1 MLHRSGEL
9 SSQKDFFASR
19 LFIRLFLSYVSI
31 VCAAFVCYSVFVLSE
46 AAVRNRADAERHAR
60 LKLEEFSNELESQML
75 EAKSVASRIRSSLIV
90 RDLYFDL
97 KYAGR
102 PADLA
107 GPYNCIQ
114 ELKSA
119 RAIASNIG
127 IYDVL
132 LFISG
137 DARVFSSA
145 DIIVLDEVFGAEA
158 RVGASLFRGSLER
171 ELGLGRARDIR
182 LSKEFIVYSEDYSYD
197 GVVPRGSI
205 EVLFDV
211 QSLDQALAR
220 LKEEGLVFVARE
232 RGKAIVGEAGA
243 RGETL
248 SRASIVV
255 PGLSYE
261 LVVGKQAVGS
271 SLLAMTAAA
280 LVVGLVVGIAFL
292 LGAYYF
298 CRSYYRPIGR
308 ISRLFGTE
316 GGSGERL
323 DEIAS
328 DISTLMYEREDY
340 RKAAQTARPF
350 VRQAALHALLTGD
363 LDADEMGFLARDS
376 GLPLEGR
383 FLMVAVCNI
392 ALRDGLKG
400 AASGANAA
408 REAIQGIIGELA
420 SPEEEV
426 LYYEKD
432 GRDIAL
438 VLACA
443 GEGKCE
449 ELLYRIHDRIAERT
463 SSSPYV
469 VTIGTDGER
478 KGIPSL
484 PSAYRNSQKALDSI
498 LLEGRGSILFF
509 EPGSESDDAAYF
521 FPADAQICIM
531 RALSSGDFASIS
543 DLLDEIYE
551 RNRSPSAGM
560 GRNTRLMLYELYVAT
575 VRALG
580 RLGLL
585 SAISV
590 NVDRTMALA
599 TLEEAVDYYRA
610 LYREACAR
618 LSESRGPS
626 RVDDEIIAYV
636 TGNCFDSG
644 IALKNVSDRY
654 GVSMKRVSLL
664 FQQRFGMSC
673 ARFIHAKRMDEAIE
687 LLKDPAISLE
697 SVGERCGYSSN
708 LTFRRHF
715 QRETGL
721 NPSDYR
727 REALDRLA
735 SERGSA

>member
-1 MLHRSGEL
+1 MHSRAGEPF
-9 SSQKDFFASR
+9 SQKAFFASR
-19 LFIRLFLSYVSI
+19 LFTRLFLSYVSI
-31 VCAAFVCYSVFVLSE
+31 VCLAFALYSAFVLSE
-46 AAVRNRADAERHAR
+46 AAVRNRADSERHAR
-60 LKLEEFSNELESQML
+60 LKLEEFSNELESQIL
-75 EAKSVASRIRSSLIV
+75 EAKGVASRVRSSLVV

-102 PADLA
+102 PADLT

-132 LFISG
+132 LFIYG

-145 DIIVLDEVFGAEA
+145 DVIVLDEGFGREA
-158 RVGASLFRGSLER
+158 KVGASVFRGSLAR
-171 ELGLGRARDIR
+171 ELGLGRAKDIR

-197 GVVPRGSI
+197 GITPRGSI

-220 LKEEGLVFVARE
+220 LKEEGLAFIARE
-232 RGKAIVGEAGA
+232 RDEIIVGEAGA

-271 SLLAMTAAA
+271 SLLAMTSAA

-298 CRSYYRPIGR
+298 SRSYYRPIGK
-308 ISRLFGTE
+308 ISRLFGPEE
-316 GGSGERL
+316 GSKEKL

-328 DISTLMYEREDY
+328 DISALMDEREDY
-340 RKAAQTARPF
+340 RRAAQSAKPF

-363 LDADEMGFLARDS
+363 LDAEEMGFLARDS

-400 AASGANAA
+400 AASGSHAA
-408 REAIQGIIGELA
+408 REAIRGIVGKLA
-420 SPEEEV
+420 EPEEEA

-438 VLACA
+438 VLACSL
-443 GEGKCE
+443 EGRCE
-449 ELLYRIHDRIAERT
+449 DLLYEIHDRIAEAT
-463 SSSPYV
+463 SLSPYV

-484 PSAYRNSQKALDSI
+484 PTAYRNAQKALDSI
-498 LLEGRGSILFF
+498 LLEGRGLILFF
-509 EPGSESDDAAYF
+509 EPGSGSEDAAYF

-531 RALSSGDFASIS
+531 RALSSGDFASIF
-543 DLLDEIYE
+543 DLLDEVYE
-551 RNRSPSAGM
+551 RNRSPSPGM

-575 VRALG
+575 VRAFG

-590 NVDRTMALA
+590 NVDRTMGLA
-599 TLEEAVDYYRA
+599 TLEEAIDYYRG
-610 LYREACAR
+610 LYRDACAR
-618 LSESRGPS
+618 LSETRGAS
-626 RVDDEIIAYV
+626 LIDDEIIAYV
-636 TGNCFDSG
+636 ESNCYDPG
-644 IALKNVSDRY
+644 IALKNVCDRY
-654 GVSMKRVSLL
+654 GVSMKRASLL
-664 FQQRFGMSC
+664 FQQRFKMSC
-673 ARFIHAKRMDEAIE
+673 ARFIHAKRMGKAIE

-727 REALDRLA
+727 REALGR
-735 SERGSA
+735 